1 MSRTGMWVAACVI
14 LAIAVGQVQAR
25 QPGDSGSAGDYRIG
39 IEDILLISVWGEPD
53 LKMTVSVRP
62 DGKITFPLV
71 NDLKV
76 AGMTP
81 EDVRQEI
88 TTRLSEF
95 VRDPNVTVIVAEIKS
110 FKVYILGEVA
120 SQGTFTFFRPTR
132 LLQAIANAGGFS
144 IFSKRKITVLRDRG
158 SSETRIN
165 VNVKKLVAGD
175 ISQEN
180 FFLEPGDTLMV
191 D

>member
-1 MSRTGMWVAACVI
+1 MRRTGTWVAACLVF
-14 LAIAVGQVQAR
+14 AIAVAQVQAEVSSD
-25 QPGDSGSAGDYRIG
+25 PGLTSDYKIG

-81 EDVRQEI
+81 EEVRQEI

-95 VRDPNVTVIVAEIKS
+95 VREPNVTVIVSEIKS

-132 LLQAIANAGGFS
+132 LLQAIAHAGGFS
-144 IFSKRKITVLRDRG
+144 DFSKQQIVVLRDRG
-158 SSETRIN
+158 SIETRIK
-165 VNVKKLVAGD
+165 VNVKKLVVGD
-175 ISQEN
+175 ISQGN

>member
-1 MSRTGMWVAACVI
+1 MRRTGMWVAACVVFT
-14 LAIAVGQVQAR
+14 IAAVQVQA
-25 QPGDSGSAGDYRIG
+25 QTSSQHGLAGDYQIG
-39 IEDILLISVWGEPD
+39 IEDKLLISVWGEPD
-53 LKMTVSVRP
+53 LRMSVSVRP

-76 AGMTP
+76 AGLSP
-81 EDVRQEI
+81 EQVRQEI

-95 VRDPNVTVIVAEIKS
+95 VREPNVTVIVSEIKS
-110 FKVYILGEVA
+110 FKVYILGEIA
-120 SQGTFTFFRPTR
+120 SQGTFTFVRPTR

-144 IFSKRKITVLRDRG
+144 NFSKKQVVVLRDHG
-158 SSETRIN
+158 QSETRIN

-180 FFLEPGDTLMV
+180 FFLQPGDTLMV